1 MLSKIEITI
10 SETFYIVINLIIREL
25 LIRGHIRNSNQ
36 LKRVEIRGVKMVDI
50 EIGRNISFWYLG
62 SIIQDNRELMENVTN
77 KIKASWV
84 KWRTSGSSM

>member
-1 MLSKIEITI
+1 MLSKIEISI
-10 SETFYIVINLIIREL
+10 SETFYVVINLIIREL

-36 LKRVEIRGVKMVDI
+36 LKRVEIRGFKMVDI